1 METSTRSDGG
11 PGQPAGS
18 SKNFTLVDLNLAGS
32 CCLPEDEVLFRRRR
46 CLCRVIPDE
55 LLIRVF
61 VSMSGKE
68 LCHSLSPVCKK
79 WASLITTSDEL
90 WKSLSYCKFLGT
102 LEVLPGLTLGLQDC
116 YRRFAEHQ
124 RLQNTTRKRRR
135 DRSNKAQQA
144 SSLDTPQFSKEIGM
158 GNQAR
163 ITKSAENL
171 RKIPGWKVFYFSMPY
186 RAALLEPWMLDL
198 EFLQPVSSTNGDI
211 DSNENRNNS
220 RIEDCESRIQDLLV
234 CLRDMW
240 ITYDQVQKE
249 EKTKI
254 VELSFAAPRA
264 HHVLLD
270 IRSPRA
276 WGDLDCRKPHRIT
289 ILTNYNNTEAKTDGG
304 RVMAP
309 LYLIGYGES
318 IRQFSDIVHKL
329 RNAARQRCEQ
339 LRQRGDLKEAL
350 DYFMCQLPA
359 AATID
364 LPVSSQTQTIFRR
377 DFGSDTSYVWNPPPA
392 WETSRYRCFLSDLLN
407 HIVRRQRP
415 ADADE
420 VITRQQHSR
429 FASDLIFGR
438 GESRSRVL
446 PVPAPALVQQVL
458 QEIDRSAAAQHEDST
473 QACFTDVRLS
483 SNHS

>member
-234 CLRDMW
+234 CLR
-240 ITYDQVQKE
+240 YQQKALE
-249 EKTKI
+249 
-254 VELSFAAPRA
+254 
-264 HHVLLD
+264 
-270 IRSPRA
+270 SP
-276 WGDLDCRKPHRIT
+276 GI
-289 ILTNYNNTEAKTDGG
+289 Y
-304 RVMAP
+304 
-309 LYLIGYGES
+309 
-318 IRQFSDIVHKL
+318 
-329 RNAARQRCEQ
+329 
-339 LRQRGDLKEAL
+339 
-350 DYFMCQLPA
+350 
-359 AATID
+359 
-364 LPVSSQTQTIFRR
+364 
-377 DFGSDTSYVWNPPPA
+377 
-392 WETSRYRCFLSDLLN
+392 
-407 HIVRRQRP
+407 
-415 ADADE
+415 
-420 VITRQQHSR
+420 
-429 FASDLIFGR
+429 
-438 GESRSRVL
+438 
-446 PVPAPALVQQVL
+446 
-458 QEIDRSAAAQHEDST
+458 
-473 QACFTDVRLS
+473 
-483 SNHS
+483 